1 MPVWMPT
8 DSRHRWPTAGRPR
21 SAKVAV
27 SGRRHDRV
35 ALALEVEY
43 RSAGAFLVAYS
54 ANLSKGGIFIETDN
68 PLTVG
73 TEIPMRFA
81 VPGEVPIDVMGVV
94 AWVQAWRTERLPR
107 GMGIRFEQLDERYGE
122 AIDRIVSTF
131 RGLRVLV
138 MSADRSSRGQ
148 LARSLRTIIG
158 SAEIIEVSDSDSAEH
173 LLAPDC
179 DLLIVE
185 LLSGLED
192 VLEPDPNAV
201 DVGGSADV
209 LLCMRLAKVRQPP
222 VPVLA
227 LSGDEERRQ
236 IAREL
241 GADLTLSSPP
251 PFPELQTAV
260 VRLLGKP
267 HSTALK

>member
-1 MPVWMPT
+1 VT
-8 DSRHRWPTAGRPR
+8 GRC
-21 SAKVAV
+21 
-27 SGRRHDRV
+27 HERV

-54 ANLSKGGIFIETDN
+54 ANLSKGGMFVETEE
-68 PLTVG
+68 PLPVG
-73 TEIPMRFA
+73 TEISMRFA
-81 VPGEVPIDVMGVV
+81 VPGEEESIDVIGVV
-94 AWVQAWRTERLPR
+94 AWVQAWRTARLPR
-107 GMGIRFEQLDERYGE
+107 GMGLRFEQLDERYGE
-122 AIDRIVSTF
+122 AIDRIVSSF
-131 RGLRVLV
+131 LGLRVLV

-148 LARSLRTIIG
+148 LARSLSTIVG
-158 SAEIIEVSDSDSAEH
+158 SAEIVEASDSDSAER
-173 LLAPDC
+173 LLARDC

-192 VLEPDPNAV
+192 VLDSNRNAV
-201 DVGGSADV
+201 DVGSSADALV
-209 LLCMRLAKVRQPP
+209 CVRLAKARQPP

-227 LSGDEERRQ
+227 LSADEPRRQ
-236 IAREL
+236 LAREL

-251 PFPELQTAV
+251 PFPELQTAI